1 MPEKDNMYFEIQF
14 KVQLLE
20 QADKLEP
27 RLIMSSFVK
36 KLMNITGRIKMI
48 LFCAIS

>member
-20 QADKLEP
+20 QADKLSHAHYEQL
-27 RLIMSSFVK
+27 REKIDEY
-36 KLMNITGRIKMI
+36 NRADKMI